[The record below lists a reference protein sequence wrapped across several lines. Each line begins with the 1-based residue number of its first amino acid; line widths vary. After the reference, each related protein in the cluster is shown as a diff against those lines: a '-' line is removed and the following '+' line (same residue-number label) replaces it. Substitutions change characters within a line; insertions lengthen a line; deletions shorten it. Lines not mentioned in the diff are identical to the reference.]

1 MKLGM
6 TNLFLNF
13 SRAGSMNIQT
23 KVYDGPYTHVYVLNR
38 LPRCA
43 LKGFQKLD
51 KSKSMAWGR
60 KTCTLQFLNK
70 QAQIFVPVN
79 VHAC

>member
-23 KVYDGPYTHVYVLNR
+23 KVYDGPYTHLYVLNS

-43 LKGFQKLD
+43 LKGFQKLE
-51 KSKSMAWGR
+51 KSKSMA
-60 KTCTLQFLNK
+60 
-70 QAQIFVPVN
+70 
-79 VHAC
+79 